1 MDVFCRTKWPLITRK
16 FSTTISPTQKTV
28 FHSLTRSTVSIQQS
42 VQDGHFLSS
51 LAEYAWICR
60 SASRFKCI
68 KRAGY
73 VRCQMMF
80 ATGAAIFARRGP
92 VGGAAGGT
100 EKPAGG

>member
-42 VQDGHFLSS
+42 VQNGHFLSS
-51 LAEYAWICR
+51 LAEL
-60 SASRFKCI
+60 KCI